1 MRCSMSFMVNVIDQS
16 MSPKLIQDDIAYVRS
31 GFEVDD
37 KGMGAVLVSD
47 SEKQHSELLIRKVYF
62 KNDQIILKPLNS
74 HFPTLIFEG
83 EERKSVRLLGVV
95 YQVSRPFGTT
105 SHWITLSK
113 IATSN
118 RTAVERDSGNI
129 TGEPN
134 SGLEG

>member
-105 SHWITLSK
+105 SHWITLS
-113 IATSN
+113 
-118 RTAVERDSGNI
+118 
-129 TGEPN
+129 
-134 SGLEG
+134 